1 MTTKERIL
9 ALLEENRG
17 TPLSGEVLAEELG
30 VSRTAVWKAIKDL
43 QKAGHAIAAAQ
54 NRGYTLDTD
63 SEVLSEQG
71 VRLFLRNKSLNLVV
85 AQELEST
92 NLTAKQMAAAG
103 APHGTL
109 VVADSQTA
117 GRGRRGR
124 SFASPPGTGLYLSM
138 VLRSALPMQSAV
150 LVTSAA
156 AVAVCRAVERAAGK
170 RLDIKWV
177 NDLFYRGKKCCGI
190 LTEAAADV
198 ETGGVDYLVVGIG
211 LNLLP
216 PEGGWPEELSEI
228 AASIFTPGEH
238 VGRCRIAAAIADEL
252 LALCTAL
259 PDTSFMAEYRARN
272 LVPGRGR
279 HSKRRTPAGPCPCHH
294 RRRASAGASARR
306 RAGGA
311 FVRGSQHPVSI
322 KPGRSG
328 TVKNETA
335 VPRPVHALCPPR
347 GIAEKRE

>member
-177 NDLFYRGKKCCGI
+177 NDLFYRGEKVLRHPDGGGGGRGNRRRRLSGGGHRAESASAGGRLAGGTGGDRCVHFQPPVSTWG
-190 LTEAAADV
+190 AAA
-198 ETGGVDYLVVGIG
+198 
-211 LNLLP
+211 LLRP
-216 PEGGWPEELSEI
+216 LRMSFWPF
-228 AASIFTPGEH
+228 AP
-238 VGRCRIAAAIADEL
+238 RCRIRL
-252 LALCTAL
+252 SWRNTARATWC
-259 PDTSFMAEYRARN
+259 PAGTWTSFKTANA
-272 LVPGRGR
+272 GRPMPLPSPTTGICWCVCPAAGR
-279 HSKRRTPAGPCPCHH
+279 RSFRSGKSASGFNKAGPQRH
-294 RRRASAGASARR
+294 G
-306 RAGGA
+306 
-311 FVRGSQHPVSI
+311 
-322 KPGRSG
+322 
-328 TVKNETA
+328 
-335 VPRPVHALCPPR
+335 
-347 GIAEKRE
+347 EK

>member
-71 VRLFLRNKSLNLVV
+71 VRLFLRTKSLNLVV

-124 SFASPPGTGLYLSM
+124 SFASPPGTGLYISM

-156 AVAVCRAVERAAGK
+156 AVAVCRAVERICGASPG
-170 RLDIKWV
+170 LKWP
-177 NDLFYRGKKCCGI
+177 NDPVLGGRKLCGI
-190 LTEAAADV
+190 LTELSLEA
-198 ETGGVDYLVVGIG
+198 ETGRLQYLVVGVGINV
-211 LNLLP
+211 LHSREDFA
-216 PEGGWPEELSEI
+216 PELTEVATSLAQEL
-228 AASIFTPGEH
+228 G
-238 VGRCRIAAAIADEL
+238 
-252 LALCTAL
+252 
-259 PDTSFMAEYRARN
+259 
-272 LVPGRGR
+272 
-279 HSKRRTPAGPCPCHH
+279 
-294 RRRASAGASARR
+294 
-306 RAGGA
+306 
-311 FVRGSQHPVSI
+311 HPVSRPALTAALI
-322 KPGRSG
+322 EELDRLYQALEDDDLEPYRNAYRAACVNLGKTVQLLEHGQRETAQAVGIDDAFGLIVRDADGRERVVRSG
-328 TVKNETA
+328 EVS
-335 VPRPVHALCPPR
+335 VR
-347 GIAEKRE
+347 GLYGYVD

>member
-124 SFASPPGTGLYLSM
+124 SFASPPGPGLYLSM

-156 AVAVCRAVERAAGK
+156 AVAVATPC
-170 RLDIKWV
+170 
-177 NDLFYRGKKCCGI
+177 
-190 LTEAAADV
+190 
-198 ETGGVDYLVVGIG
+198 
-211 LNLLP
+211 
-216 PEGGWPEELSEI
+216 WP
-228 AASIFTPGEH
+228 A
-238 VGRCRIAAAIADEL
+238 
-252 LALCTAL
+252 
-259 PDTSFMAEYRARN
+259 
-272 LVPGRGR
+272 
-279 HSKRRTPAGPCPCHH
+279 
-294 RRRASAGASARR
+294 
-306 RAGGA
+306 
-311 FVRGSQHPVSI
+311 PVSAMSLVLPI
-322 KPGRSG
+322 VLASRACPRALLILWAPVWLRSS
-328 TVKNETA
+328 
-335 VPRPVHALCPPR
+335 RLR
-347 GIAEKRE
+347 

>member
-17 TPLSGEVLAEELG
+17 TPLSGEALAEELG

-54 NRGYTLDTD
+54 NKGYTLDTD
-63 SEVLSEQG
+63 SEMLSEQG

-85 AQELEST
+85 ARELEST
-92 NLTAKQMAAAG
+92 NLTAKQMAAEG

-109 VVADSQTA
+109 VLADSQTA

-138 VLRSALPMQSAV
+138 VLRSALPMQSAA

-156 AVAVCRAVERAAGK
+156 AVAVCRAVESTSGK

-190 LTEAAADV
+190 LTEAAADM

-216 PEGGWPEELSEI
+216 PESGWPEELEEI
-228 AASIFTPGEH
+228 ATAVFSPGEH

-252 LALCTAL
+252 LDLCAAL
-259 PDTSFMAEYRARN
+259 PDTSFMEEYRARN
-272 LVPGRGR
+272 LVPGRDVDIIQNGEHR
-279 HSKRRTPAGPCPCHH
+279 PAHALAVTDDGHLLVRLP
-294 RRRASAGASARR
+294 
-306 RAGGA
+306 GGGQEELL
-311 FVRGSQHPVSI
+311 FGEVSI
-322 KPGRSG
+322 RFQ
-328 TVKNETA
+328 
-335 VPRPVHALCPPR
+335 
-347 GIAEKRE
+347 